1 MGHKDRRDQGT
12 SPITILNANGR
23 KVKKTANTIRH
34 LNQVK
39 RITKNMSFEN
49 YWGVDVS
56 KNWLDISINNQVI
69 RIDQT
74 KKAIK
79 SFLASQQHS
88 EHNTLIVLE
97 STGGYERLAVEC
109 FSEKGFTV
117 HVAHPTKVKNFAR
130 AKGRWAKTDAI
141 DAKLLG
147 EYGRFIDISEI
158 RNLPSK
164 TERKL
169 RSLGSRLEE
178 LKEMHHQESCRLGIV
193 SESITKKS
201 INSILRILKK
211 EIALIEKE
219 ALEII
224 NVLSELKEKYSLL
237 RTMKGVGPVLALTL
251 ICSLPELGVAN
262 KKEIAALVG
271 VAPITNQSGQ
281 KTGKAMTRFGRYNVR
296 KVLYMGALVA
306 SNHNKK
312 FKHFYKKL
320 VESGKPKKVAIVA
333 VMRKMLVI
341 LNAMIMKKTAFSC

>member
-1 MGHKDRRDQGT
+1 M
-12 SPITILNANGR
+12 
-23 KVKKTANTIRH
+23 V
-34 LNQVK
+34 
-39 RITKNMSFEN
+39 FEN

-56 KNWLDISINNQVI
+56 KNWLDIATGNRVMRIN
-69 RIDQT
+69 QT
-74 KKAIK
+74 KEALEEFLVENAINE
-79 SFLASQQHS
+79 A
-88 EHNTLIVLE
+88 NTLVILE
-97 STGGYERLAVEC
+97 STGGYEQLAVDY

-117 HVAHPTKVKNFAR
+117 HVAHPTKVKSFAR
-130 AKGRWAKTDAI
+130 AKGRLAKTDAI

-164 TERKL
+164 IARKL

-201 INSILRILKK
+201 INSILNILKK
-211 EIALIEKE
+211 EIALIENK
-219 ALEII
+219 ALE
-224 NVLSELKEKYSLL
+224 VVKSSVELKEKYDLL
-237 RTMKGVGPVLALTL
+237 RTMKGVGPTLSLTL

-281 KTGKAMTRFGRYNVR
+281 KAGKAMTRFGRHNVR
-296 KVLYMGALVA
+296 RILYMGALVA
-306 SNHNKK
+306 CRYNTK
-312 FKHFYKKL
+312 FKHFYHKL
-320 VESGKPKKVAIVA
+320 IEAGKPKKVAIVA

-341 LNAMIMKKTAFSC
+341 LNAMIMTKTAFST